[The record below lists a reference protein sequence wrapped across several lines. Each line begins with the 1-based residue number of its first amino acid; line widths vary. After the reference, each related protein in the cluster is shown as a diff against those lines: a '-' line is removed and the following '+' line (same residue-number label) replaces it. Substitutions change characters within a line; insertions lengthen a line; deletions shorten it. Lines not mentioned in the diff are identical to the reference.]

1 MEPIIRAYIKSDKQ
15 SCLEAFKSNVPDY
28 FTEEEIVYFENF
40 LSRIERDDYKTYY
53 YVLIYNDKVFGC
65 GGFGEKDTNKNI
77 ISLAWGLIHK
87 AYHKK
92 GFGKK
97 LLLYR
102 IEQIKKLKLKFPL
115 IIDTTQYSYGFFEK
129 YGFSTLLITPN
140 FYTIGMHR
148 YDMKLEI

>member
-15 SCLEAFKSNVPDY
+15 SCLKAFKSNVPDY
-28 FTEEEIVYFENF
+28 FTEEEIVDFENF
-40 LSRIERDDYKTYY
+40 LSRIERDAYKTYY
-53 YVLIYNDKVFGC
+53 YVLIYNDKVIGC

-102 IEQIKKLKLKFPL
+102 IEQIKKLKLNFPITL
-115 IIDTTQYSYGFFEK
+115 DTTQYSYGFFEK
-129 YGFSTLLITPN
+129 YGFSTSLITPN

-148 YDMKLEI
+148 YDMKLEL